1 MRNQLLILRRNIRP
15 HRDAVNE
22 LIRDQHPLIDDDTR
36 VFLRDCYDHTIQ
48 LIDLLEIYREMC
60 SDIRDFYLSLV
71 SNRMNEIMKVLTII
85 ATIFIPLSFITGIYG
100 MNFDTE
106 YPWNMPELG
115 WRLGYPFVWS
125 MMLLVAG
132 TLVHYFW
139 RKGWL
144 RDQSQ

>member
-1 MRNQLLILRRNIRP
+1 
-15 HRDAVNE
+15 
-22 LIRDQHPLIDDDTR
+22 
-36 VFLRDCYDHTIQ
+36 
-48 LIDLLEIYREMC
+48 
-60 SDIRDFYLSLV
+60 
-71 SNRMNEIMKVLTII
+71 
-85 ATIFIPLSFITGIYG
+85 
-100 MNFDTE
+100 
-106 YPWNMPELG
+106 MPELG